1 MAETVV
7 YPCFHVTS
15 SINLN
20 IREFRK
26 YQKLYCPN
34 SETNKVSWCYSLS
47 VNCWAIISISNSP
60 KQTKKMQLSNLKVR
74 LQMAMKIGELIQI
87 ADNFIKFV
95 EAFPEN
101 SVVNSNNKF

>member
-7 YPCFHVTS
+7 YPCFHNTS

-60 KQTKKMQLSNLKVR
+60 KQTKKDGNIQLKSTLTDGDEVWRIDSNC
-74 LQMAMKIGELIQI
+74 
-87 ADNFIKFV
+87 
-95 EAFPEN
+95 
-101 SVVNSNNKF
+101 